1 MKIEEIDGTLRGKYF
16 VAEECEEVYN
26 VFAFDD
32 FDEDGYYEGH
42 AQEDGYH
49 ISDFDIVFI
58 SVNFQRACR
67 WTEEH

>member
-1 MKIEEIDGTLRGKYF
+1 MKIKEIDETLRGKYF
-16 VAEECEEVYN
+16 VAEEDVEVYN

-49 ISDFDIVFI
+49 ISDFDIVYI
-58 SVNFQRACR
+58 TRNFLRACT
-67 WTEEH
+67 WVEEH